1 MKLLRRDFLKYCIGS
16 AAALGLE
23 FSTLGTMGKAFA
35 ATGAPPAPTY
45 PILTTFNTT
54 LVQTV
59 NPFDSP
65 PGSFPPQQGYV
76 PTIPPCDIAEYA
88 ANSYGEWNYVGG
100 QGDVLGVPYVSPS
113 LQYPMANPPVIGPS
127 LTDPSKCAT
136 LLSFFTIS
144 DVHICD
150 KESPARAIYDGYQY
164 PEPKIP
170 NPGKGDALQPAGN
183 SSCYSGITLY
193 TTHVLDAAVQTI
205 NALHQQAPFD
215 CGIALGDACDNNQYN
230 ELRWYMDV
238 LDGKW
243 ITPSSG
249 AHLGADTIDYQKP
262 YQAAGLDKSLK
273 WYQAIGNHD
282 QFWMGSCLT
291 SIANGKPL
299 NAYTGTGVLNI
310 GQVTSVKPIVNW
322 SSVMNSTGVYMG
334 VVDGTTEN
342 GTIIDAGPL
351 TTPPK
356 VAADPNRRSLTISQW
371 MAQFFNTTSQ
381 PAGHGFTQQMVNEG
395 FACYHFY
402 PKADVPIKVIVLD
415 NTDKSGS
422 AFSALDQKRYEW
434 LINELEQGQAAD
446 ELMIICSHIPVA
458 PYGQQSTPEAWSIW
472 NPYCVQ
478 PTTETELVATLHN
491 YPNLALWIA
500 GHVHRNTITPQPS
513 PYNPEYG
520 FWMVETPSLRDFPQ
534 QFRRFQIV
542 RNSDNNIS
550 SFVLS
555 VDPAAAPLRSMMASP
570 ALKSRM
576 CAIAAQQIFA
586 NPAQQGPG
594 MDPNSCVYN
603 AELVIQLSQLSPG
616 LQAKIMNISPVV
628 SSFKINGN
636 AGSTKSQTV
645 TLNNTVVGSTPTQYR
660 ASELTPTFNSAAG
673 WLPYSQAPSFN
684 LSSTPGAKTI
694 YFQVM
699 DGSGKE
705 SAVVSSKI
713 RLAVAA

>member
-1 MKLLRRDFLKYCIGS
+1 MKLLRRDFLKHCIS
-16 AAALGLE
+16 FAAALGLE
-23 FSTLGTMGKAFA
+23 FPTLGTLGKKVFA

-45 PILTTFNTT
+45 PILATVNTT
-54 LVQTV
+54 LIQTV

-65 PGSFPPQQGYV
+65 PGSFPPVPPYV
-76 PTIPPCDIAEYA
+76 PTIPPCEIAEYA
-88 ANSYGEWNYVGG
+88 ANSYGEWNI
-100 QGDVLGVPYVSPS
+100 DTAGVPYVSPS
-113 LQYPMANPPVIGPS
+113 LQDPMANPPVIGPS
-127 LTDPSKCAT
+127 LTDPSECAT
-136 LLSFFTIS
+136 LLSFFTMS
-144 DVHICD
+144 DIHICD

-164 PEPKIP
+164 PEPQIP
-170 NPGKGDALQPAGN
+170 NPGKDNALQPAGN

-215 CGIALGDACDNNQYN
+215 FGVALGDACDNNQFN
-230 ELRWYMDV
+230 ELRWYINV
-238 LDGKW
+238 LDGQW

-249 AHLGADTIDYQKP
+249 AHRGADTIDYQKP

-273 WYQAIGNHD
+273 WYQVVGNHD
-282 QFWMGSCLT
+282 QFWMGSTAMT
-291 SIANGKPL
+291 SHLRQALVGS
-299 NAYTGTGVLNI
+299 GVLNF
-310 GQVTSVKPIVNW
+310 GQIILNPAFDYLTPDWQATFATRGN
-322 SSVMNSTGVYMG
+322 YMG

-342 GTIIDAGPL
+342 GTIINAGPL
-351 TTPPK
+351 ATPPK
-356 VAADPNRRSLTISQW
+356 VVADPKRHSLTISQW
-371 MAQFFNTTSQ
+371 MAEFFNTTSQ
-381 PAGHGFTQQMVNEG
+381 PAGHGFTQQMIDDG

-422 AFSALDQKRYEW
+422 AFSALDQKRYNW

-458 PYGQQSTPEAWSIW
+458 PYGQQSAPEAWSIW

-550 SFVLS
+550 TFVLS
-555 VDPAAAPLRSMMASP
+555 VDTAAAPLPSMMASP
-570 ALKSRM
+570 ALKSRT

-594 MDPNSCVYN
+594 MDPDSCVYN

-616 LQAKIMNISPVV
+616 LQTKILGISPVV
-628 SSFKINGN
+628 SSFKISGR
-636 AGSTKSQTV
+636 SPKSQTV
-645 TLNNTVVGSTPTQYR
+645 TLKNTVVGSTPTQYR
-660 ASELTPTFNSAAG
+660 AGEL
-673 WLPYSQAPSFN
+673 APS
-684 LSSTPGAKTI
+684 LTALPPAGCPTRRPRPTP
-694 YFQVM
+694 
-699 DGSGKE
+699 
-705 SAVVSSKI
+705 
-713 RLAVAA
+713 